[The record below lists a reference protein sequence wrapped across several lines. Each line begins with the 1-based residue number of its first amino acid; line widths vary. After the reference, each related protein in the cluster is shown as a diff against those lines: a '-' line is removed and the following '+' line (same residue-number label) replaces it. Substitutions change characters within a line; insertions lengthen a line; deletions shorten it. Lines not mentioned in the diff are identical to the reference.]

1 MTHARRKPSIA
12 DLVEDLKLLGV
23 SANGYRTADEL
34 QGARDERI
42 ENLKKASGTLDE
54 VCFTSFFLKSESE
67 TLLKLLD
74 ATQIQL

>member
-42 ENLKKASGTLDE
+42 ENLKKTNGTLDE
-54 VCFTSFFLKSESE
+54 VCFTSFFLKLESE

>member
-42 ENLKKASGTLDE
+42 ENLKKANGTLDE

>member
-1 MTHARRKPSIA
+1 MAHIRRKLSIA

-42 ENLKKASGTLDE
+42 ENLKKANGTLDE